1 MDDVNKKTK
10 TPLYKKWWFWVIIVI
25 VIFGWGNAG
34 KTKKTEPETKE
45 AAGAE
50 MPADET
56 KETKESE
63 IIEEPAFD
71 KSACT
76 EFDYKEY
83 LRNPGSYEGTPV
95 KATVKV
101 LQILDGGLFNSDFK
115 YYRCCAYN
123 KNAQYL
129 NEDYDKIYIVNDYR
143 ASDAEKIL
151 TDDILEV
158 YGTFAGT
165 REATYALTNTK
176 AEFPE
181 IDMKESVRKN

>member
-1 MDDVNKKTK
+1 MNEDNKKAK
-10 TPLYKKWWFWVIIVI
+10 TPLYTKWWFWVIVVI
-25 VIFGWGNAG
+25 VIIVFSSGD
-34 KTKKTEPETKE
+34 KTDKEKTETETNEVAEAEVTPE
-45 AAGAE
+45 
-50 MPADET
+50 ET
-56 KETKESE
+56 EEPE
-63 IIEEPAFD
+63 ITEPAFD

-181 IDMKESVRKN
+181 IDMKESVLKN